1 MASAAGAALAA
12 RAASPAVP
20 GVDASVQKWLRNAV
34 RRIDE
39 LCAHEWMATGN
50 RRRVDRGRARC
61 SRDDDQTRHTGGV
74 GPRNLSSERLP
85 DARALHALHHGRSWP
100 ECQRRPASADQV
112 KPTGQVESLQQL
124 VARSTREI
132 RAHTSELGLQ
142 LTSRYFIDQ
151 AAQLIAALRLWTES
165 RFQSDKPLAEM
176 LKDIDIPA
184 LRDAARQLR
193 EMGTADARIASWTIE
208 LNTNRTSGE
217 LFTIVVTALAALE

>member
-1 MASAAGAALAA
+1 
-12 RAASPAVP
+12 
-20 GVDASVQKWLRNAV
+20 
-34 RRIDE
+34 
-39 LCAHEWMATGN
+39 
-50 RRRVDRGRARC
+50 
-61 SRDDDQTRHTGGV
+61 
-74 GPRNLSSERLP
+74 
-85 DARALHALHHGRSWP
+85 
-100 ECQRRPASADQV
+100 
-112 KPTGQVESLQQL
+112 VESLQQL